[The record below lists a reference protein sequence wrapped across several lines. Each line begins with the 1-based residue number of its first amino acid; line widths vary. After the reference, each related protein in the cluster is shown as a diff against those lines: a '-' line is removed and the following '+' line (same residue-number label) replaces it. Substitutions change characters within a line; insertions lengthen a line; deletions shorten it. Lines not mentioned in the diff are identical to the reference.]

1 MFLSVC
7 WKNGEKEDRRE
18 IEFACLSCYLINGVR
33 NDIYNILKFLFDRSL
48 FDIIFEHS
56 YGRICC
62 SKGGRC

>member
-1 MFLSVC
+1 MER
-7 WKNGEKEDRRE
+7 KKIEEKLNLLV
-18 IEFACLSCYLINGVR
+18 ILSCYLINGVR